1 MNSKKWNTSNLQIL
15 EFISTFTIR
24 KGRKTNM
31 KKNRRN
37 IFIGLS
43 TVIIAVG
50 LVLGF
55 ILSNENR
62 NGKDNL
68 ETSLNQAT
76 KTVAKVNS
84 EEKAIEKS
92 IDNKANMDSK
102 AEMTEVIKEN
112 EKKEENIKIEE
123 KVEST
128 EEKKEEVKKKE
139 ENTDT
144 STKKAPTTTVL
155 EKPVTNYVDVS
166 SLNVRSGAGTSYS
179 VVTVVNQGQA
189 TTVIE
194 TSSNG
199 WSKVKVNNKTGWVSS
214 KYLSTKKPVVTESTS
229 PKETSTSDSKK
240 PTTPTQSTPA
250 SSGNVA
256 DQLKT
261 IDANQQ
267 LILVTTNGSSTSSAT
282 IRTFEKD
289 SKGKWT
295 QLLNIAGYI
304 GKKGF
309 ATPSAMSEGGKKAPI
324 GKYTIGTAF
333 GRYDN
338 PGTKLPYRKIT
349 SDDVWI
355 DDPNSELYNTW
366 QSKSK
371 TQDQWNSAE
380 NMNIAAY
387 NYGFVINYNTARTPN
402 KGSAIFFHVSSSYTL
417 GCTGTSQANVIS
429 ILKWLD
435 PGKNPVII
443 QTPVSGLGNY

>member
-1 MNSKKWNTSNLQIL
+1 MNSKKWDTSILQIS

-37 IFIGLS
+37 ILIGLS

-50 LVLGF
+50 LVIGF
-55 ILSNENR
+55 ILSNENK

-68 ETSLNQAT
+68 ETSVNQAT
-76 KTVAKVNS
+76 KAVAKVNS

-102 AEMTEVIKEN
+102 AEMTEVTKEN

-199 WSKVKVNNKTGWVSS
+199 WSKVKVNNKTGWISS

-295 QLLNIAGYI
+295 QLLNQAILV
-304 GKKGF
+304 
-309 ATPSAMSEGGKKAPI
+309 KKAS
-324 GKYTIGTAF
+324 
-333 GRYDN
+333 
-338 PGTKLPYRKIT
+338 L
-349 SDDVWI
+349 
-355 DDPNSELYNTW
+355 L
-366 QSKSK
+366 
-371 TQDQWNSAE
+371 
-380 NMNIAAY
+380 
-387 NYGFVINYNTARTPN
+387 
-402 KGSAIFFHVSSSYTL
+402 L
-417 GCTGTSQANVIS
+417 
-429 ILKWLD
+429 LL
-435 PGKNPVII
+435 
-443 QTPVSGLGNY
+443 

>member
-1 MNSKKWNTSNLQIL
+1 M
-15 EFISTFTIR
+15 
-24 KGRKTNM
+24 
-31 KKNRRN
+31 
-37 IFIGLS
+37 IGLS
-43 TVIIAVG
+43 TVIIAVV
-50 LVLGF
+50 LALGF
-55 ILSNENR
+55 ILSNDNK

-68 ETSLNQAT
+68 ETAVNQST
-76 KTVAKVNS
+76 KTVAKVVS
-84 EEKAIEKS
+84 EEKTIE
-92 IDNKANMDSK
+92 DNKGDIDSK
-102 AEMTEVIKEN
+102 AEVTNATKEN
-112 EKKEENIKIEE
+112 EKKKQEENNVIDDKAESTDDK
-123 KVEST
+123 KVEV
-128 EEKKEEVKKKE
+128 KNQPDEVKKKE
-139 ENTDT
+139 EKTNIP
-144 STKKAPTTTVL
+144 TKQTPTTTVL

-166 SLNVRSGAGTSYS
+166 SLNVRSGAGPSYS

-189 TTVIE
+189 ISVME

-199 WSKVKVNNKTGWVSS
+199 WSKIEVNNKTGWVSS
-214 KYLSTKKPVVTESTS
+214 KYLSTKKTVVSAS
-229 PKETSTSDSKK
+229 DSHKKTSTSDSKK
-240 PTTPTQSTPA
+240 PTTPAHSTPA

-261 IDANQQ
+261 VDANHQ

-289 SKGKWT
+289 SKGKWNPI
-295 QLLNIAGYI
+295 LNISGYI

-309 ATPSAMSEGGKKAPI
+309 ATPSAMSEGGKRAPI

-349 SDDVWI
+349 SDDVWV

-435 PGKNPVII
+435 LEKNPVII

>member
-1 MNSKKWNTSNLQIL
+1 
-15 EFISTFTIR
+15 
-24 KGRKTNM
+24 M

-37 IFIGLS
+37 ILIGLS
-43 TVIIAVG
+43 TVIIAVV

-55 ILSNENR
+55 ILSNDNK

-68 ETSLNQAT
+68 ETSVNQST
-76 KTVAKVNS
+76 KTVAKVAS
-84 EEKAIEKS
+84 EEKAIEKPN
-92 IDNKANMDSK
+92 DNKGDIDSK
-102 AEMTEVIKEN
+102 AEKTEVTKEN
-112 EKKEENIKIEE
+112 EKKKQEENIIIDD

-128 EEKKEEVKKKE
+128 EDKKVEVKKQTVEVKKTEEKTDIPAKKE
-139 ENTDT
+139 
-144 STKKAPTTTVL
+144 PTTTVL

-189 TTVIE
+189 TTVVE

-214 KYLSTKKPVVTESTS
+214 KYLSTKKTVVSESNAHKNTSTS
-229 PKETSTSDSKK
+229 TSTSTSDSKK

-250 SSGNVA
+250 SNGNVA

-261 IDANQQ
+261 VDANHQ
-267 LILVTTNGSSTSSAT
+267 LILVTTNGANTSSAT

-295 QLLNIAGYI
+295 PILNISGYI

-309 ATPSAMSEGGKKAPI
+309 ATPSAMSEGGERAPT

-333 GRYDN
+333 GRSNN

-349 SDDVWI
+349 SDDVWV
-355 DDPNSELYNTW
+355 DDPKSELYNTW

-371 TQDQWNSAE
+371 TKDQWNSAE
-380 NMNIAAY
+380 NMDIAAY

-435 PGKNPVII
+435 PAKNPVII
-443 QTPVSGLGNY
+443 QTPVSELGNY